1 MANIQ
6 LTTDPGNSFAT
17 ATELGVLT
25 DSITF
30 SDSINLNPP
39 DDLDDFY
46 RFVVNTESEVT
57 IVVSGVSDI
66 IDVDF
71 LPEPRFQSSIFLDA
85 ATPDQSLS
93 RTVTLEPGDY
103 WLKIFTFNL
112 RSSNYDVAL
121 VNNSNST
128 FSQNFEQL
136 SKDFEITNEI
146 NSELILFREDF
157 SSDFDITNDD
167 IFELDSSFLPI
178 PPNLVVGTE
187 LEGVVG
193 TQLRINDQFGGQM
206 GLPTVIDVVDD
217 EEVDTAL
224 RLQLDT
230 YNPSALTP
238 GDSFFGT
245 GIKTIDTFNRGD
257 GGLAVEARVRVI
269 DSEENPLARGIIDSV
284 FFFTPG
290 LTIRDEIDFEL
301 LSNFIDDAQNNNS
314 EPNIFT
320 NVFDDDP
327 FTARGDFE
335 VVNSGDIPGLE
346 GFDLTE
352 FNTFRIEWLEDKVV
366 WKVNDI
372 IVREELETFPDE
384 DMGVFLNT
392 WANGF
397 PEAIDESLIPTNN
410 LESNQTFFYDIGYIQ
425 VETLI

>member
-1 MANIQ
+1 MATI
-6 LTTDPGNSFAT
+6 LIPTDPSASFAT

-30 SDSINLNPP
+30 KESINLNGLNE
-39 DDLDDFY
+39 DLDDFY
-46 RFVVNTESEVT
+46 RFEIDSTSEVT
-57 IVVSGVSDI
+57 ISVSGVSDR

-71 LPEPRFQSSIFLDA
+71 LPEPDFPSRLFLDSA
-85 ATPDQSLS
+85 NPFQSLS

-112 RSSNYDVAL
+112 RSSEYEVTLTNND
-121 VNNSNST
+121 NNSGV
-128 FSQNFEQL
+128 
-136 SKDFEITNEI
+136 
-146 NSELILFREDF
+146 ILFREDF
-157 SSDFDITNDD
+157 SSDFDITSDD
-167 IFELDSSFLPI
+167 IFELDRSFIPI
-178 PPNLVVGTE
+178 PSELVDGTA

-193 TQLRINDQFGGQM
+193 TQLRINDPFGRQM

-217 EEVDTAL
+217 EVDTAL

-230 YNPSALTP
+230 YNPSAFTP

-257 GGLAVEARVRVI
+257 GGLAVEARVRVV
-269 DSEENPLARGIIDSV
+269 DSQENPLARGIIDSV
-284 FFFTPG
+284 FLFTPG
-290 LTIRDEIDFEL
+290 LNIRDEIDFEL
-301 LSNFIDDAQNNNS
+301 LSNFIDDGQNNNS

-320 NVFDDDP
+320 NVFDEADIGE
-327 FTARGDFE
+327 RGDFE
-335 VVNSGDIPGLE
+335 VVGLE

-372 IVREELETFPDE
+372 IVREEFETLPDE
-384 DMGVFLNT
+384 NMAVFLNT

-397 PEAIDESLIPTNN
+397 PEAIDDSLLPADN
-410 LESNQTFFYDIGYIQ
+410 LQSNQTFFYDIGYVQ
-425 VETLI
+425 VEALI

>member
-1 MANIQ
+1 
-6 LTTDPGNSFAT
+6 
-17 ATELGVLT
+17 
-25 DSITF
+25 
-30 SDSINLNPP
+30 
-39 DDLDDFY
+39 
-46 RFVVNTESEVT
+46 
-57 IVVSGVSDI
+57 
-66 IDVDF
+66 
-71 LPEPRFQSSIFLDA
+71 
-85 ATPDQSLS
+85 
-93 RTVTLEPGDY
+93 
-103 WLKIFTFNL
+103 
-112 RSSNYDVAL
+112 
-121 VNNSNST
+121 
-128 FSQNFEQL
+128 
-136 SKDFEITNEI
+136 
-146 NSELILFREDF
+146 
-157 SSDFDITNDD
+157 DITNDD

-178 PPNLVVGTE
+178 PPELVVGTA

-230 YNPSALTP
+230 YNPSAFTA

-284 FFFTPG
+284 FLFTPG

-301 LSNFIDDAQNNNS
+301 LSNFVDDAQNDNS

-320 NVFDDDP
+320 NVFDNADSEQ
-327 FTARGDFE
+327 RGDFE
-335 VVNSGDIPGLE
+335 VIDLGDIVGLE

-352 FNTFRIEWLEDKVV
+352 FNNFRIEWLEDRVV

-372 IVREELETFPDE
+372 IVREEFDTLPDQ
-384 DMGVFLNT
+384 DMAVFLNT

-397 PEAIDESLIPTNN
+397 PEAIDDSLIPADN
-410 LESNQTFFYDIGYIQ
+410 LQSNQTFFYDIGYVQ
-425 VETLI
+425 VEALI